1 MNKCY
6 VALMGIVL
14 IAVLFEEALK
24 DENSIVRSY
33 AADALQKIG
42 TTNAYEIL
50 KKYKSSGK

>member
-42 TTNAYEIL
+42 TTDACGIL
-50 KKYKSSGK
+50 KKYKSIGK